1 MNWGSRGVEL
11 KDELWI
17 EPKGL
22 WSKAEGVW
30 WRPVMLEYASRTTE
44 SNCCSVLSWQWRA
57 YRHTPPS
64 AIPGTRAKQPNSN
77 FGIPKGKQSLKKQ
90 AKSAN
95 AAFLVVHKTIIAKRS
110 AEEFKVSEGDG
121 CQWHVKWSGWT
132 PPTPATTHL
141 EGLPQGQAL
150 SPVWIW
156 TMDFPMEANN
166 FARNWVVFFWGFSIV
181 LTTCSS
187 FSGSNCLPR
196 GDEGGYFSATG
207 CILICLHIIGIRHV
221 LRCEVLHWQFLT
233 LNAVKKSHA
242 ISLKLA
248 GLHKKLLSRN
258 GLVTLKI
265 LIPWKTYLHKKRQ
278 AQVHNEFY
286 IANLKYTP
294 KKLLDFFVYV
304 LNMEEIFGMRKNVW
318 KYIILIKN
326 KIKPGKQYFNEK

>member
-1 MNWGSRGVEL
+1 METTGWGGRSVKQGKGVELKMKRWMRLKVCELRQGGWKLKMKSKLGLKVCELRQWGVEL

-44 SNCCSVLSWQWRA
+44 SNCCSALSWQWRA

-150 SPVWIW
+150 SPV
-156 TMDFPMEANN
+156 
-166 FARNWVVFFWGFSIV
+166 
-181 LTTCSS
+181 
-187 FSGSNCLPR
+187 
-196 GDEGGYFSATG
+196 
-207 CILICLHIIGIRHV
+207 
-221 LRCEVLHWQFLT
+221 
-233 LNAVKKSHA
+233 
-242 ISLKLA
+242 
-248 GLHKKLLSRN
+248 
-258 GLVTLKI
+258 
-265 LIPWKTYLHKKRQ
+265 
-278 AQVHNEFY
+278 
-286 IANLKYTP
+286 
-294 KKLLDFFVYV
+294 
-304 LNMEEIFGMRKNVW
+304 
-318 KYIILIKN
+318 
-326 KIKPGKQYFNEK
+326 